1 MAVALKLINQGFNV
15 IVFEKKSMIHRAGAG
30 ITIDLISINI
40 LKSWGL
46 DI

>member
-1 MAVALKLINQGFNV
+1 MSVALKLINQGFNV
-15 IVFEKKSMIHRAGAG
+15 IVLERNSTIHLAGAG
-30 ITIDLISINI
+30 IHLDLISINI